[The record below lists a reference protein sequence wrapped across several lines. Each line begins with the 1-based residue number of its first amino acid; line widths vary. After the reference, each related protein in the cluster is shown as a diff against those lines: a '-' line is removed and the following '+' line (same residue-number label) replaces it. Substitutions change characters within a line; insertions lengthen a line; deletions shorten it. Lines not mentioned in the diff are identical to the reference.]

1 MIGKSTVTKTL
12 LLSPKEFCFKIL
24 YFSFLRSF
32 SYCSVAHIGLI
43 LSLRMVSMETTK
55 KSTFKVLFYLN
66 KNAPKKNGL
75 VPIMCRITVNGTQ
88 SAFSTKL
95 NISSSNWDLKYGRV
109 LGKSREAQDVNSKL
123 DKIRLGIEECYSKIL
138 KNEGTVN
145 SAKLKNTLLGM
156 ESGELTFFKFCEQ
169 FLLDFE
175 KKVNSGLWVIGSY
188 RKYRTLIK
196 HLHNFARVKYG
207 YSDVSFNDL
216 TCDFV
221 QEFDYYLRDDHH
233 LGHNT
238 VWVYMI
244 GFTTLCRLA
253 MSRKHLAFNPFSEY
267 KNTKK
272 DKDRGYLLRNELEQL
287 VTFNCATKKDE
298 LVKDLF
304 VFSCF
309 TGLSYSDMKSLKNSH
324 LQEFFDGNRWIII
337 RRKKTATS
345 SNVMLLDIPK
355 MIIEKYAGSSKD
367 VKVFP
372 VPSNTVCNDSLKR
385 ISQMIDCLKE
395 KKVTFH
401 LARHTFA
408 TLFLS
413 EGVPLESLSKMLGH
427 KNIATTQI
435 YAKIL
440 NEKVGKD
447 MQKVS
452 HKFKDME
459 RFFVSE
465 L

>member
-1 MIGKSTVTKTL
+1 
-12 LLSPKEFCFKIL
+12 
-24 YFSFLRSF
+24 
-32 SYCSVAHIGLI
+32 
-43 LSLRMVSMETTK
+43 METTK
-55 KSTFKVLFYLN
+55 KSTFKVLFYLK
-66 KNAPKKNGL
+66 KNAPKKNGK
-75 VPIMCRITVNGTQ
+75 VAIMCRVTVNGKQ

-95 NISSSNWDLKYGRV
+95 DISATNWDLKYGRV
-109 LGKSREAQDVNSKL
+109 LGKSREAQEVNGKL
-123 DKIRLGIEECYSKIL
+123 DKIRLGMEECYSKIL
-138 KNEGTVN
+138 KNEGTVS
-145 SAKLKNTLLGM
+145 SAKLKNTFLGM
-156 ESGELTFFKFCEQ
+156 ESGELTFFKFYEQ
-169 FLLDFE
+169 FIVDFE
-175 KKVNSGLWVIGSY
+175 KKVNSGLRVQGTHRRYKTLLKHLRNFALTKYSY
-188 RKYRTLIK
+188 RDITF
-196 HLHNFARVKYG
+196 H
-207 YSDVSFNDL
+207 DL
-216 TCDFV
+216 TSDFV
-221 QEFDYYLRDDHH
+221 QDFDYYLRDD
-233 LGHNT
+233 LTLNHNT
-238 VWVYMI
+238 IWNYMI

-287 VTFNCATKKDE
+287 VAFNSEKKKDE

-309 TGLSYSDMKSLKNSH
+309 TGLSYSDIKGLKNSN
-324 LQEFFDGNRWIII
+324 LQEFFDGNQWIIV
-337 RRKKTATS
+337 RRRKTATS

-355 MIIEKYAGSSKD
+355 MIIEKYARLSKD
-367 VKVFP
+367 GRVFP
-372 VPSNTVCNDSLKR
+372 VPSNTICNDFLRR
-385 ISQMIDCLKE
+385 ISEQIDCLKE

-452 HKFKDME
+452 HRFKGLE
-459 RFFVSE
+459 RSFVAQ

>member
-1 MIGKSTVTKTL
+1 
-12 LLSPKEFCFKIL
+12 
-24 YFSFLRSF
+24 
-32 SYCSVAHIGLI
+32 
-43 LSLRMVSMETTK
+43 MEITK
-55 KSTFKVLFYLN
+55 KSTFKVLFYLK
-66 KNAPKKNGL
+66 KNAPKKNGK
-75 VPIMCRITVNGTQ
+75 VTVMCRITVNGKQ

-95 NISSSNWDLKYGRV
+95 DISATSWDLKYGRV
-109 LGKSREAQDVNSKL
+109 LGKSREAQDVNGKL
-123 DKIRLGIEECYSKIL
+123 AKIRLGIEECYSKIL
-138 KNEGTVN
+138 KNEGAVN
-145 SAKLKNTLLGM
+145 SAKLKNAFLGM
-156 ESGELTFFKFCEQ
+156 ESGDLTFFKFYEQ
-169 FLLDFE
+169 FLSDFE
-175 KKVNSGLWVIGSY
+175 KKVGSGLRAIGSF
-188 RKYRTLIK
+188 RRYRTLLK
-196 HLHNFARVKYG
+196 HLRNFAWIKYG
-207 YSDVSFNDL
+207 YSDLSFNDL

-221 QEFDYYLRDDHH
+221 QDFDYYLRDDQN
-233 LGHNT
+233 LEHNT

-253 MSRKHLAFNPFSEY
+253 MSRKHLSFNPFSEY

-272 DKDRGYLLRNELEQL
+272 DKDRGYLLRSELEQL
-287 VTFNCATKKDE
+287 VTFNCEKRKDG

-309 TGLSYSDMKSLKNSH
+309 TGLSYSDIKALKNSNI
-324 LQEFFDGNRWIII
+324 QEFFDGNQWIII
-337 RRKKTATS
+337 RRKKTSTS

-355 MIIEKYAGSSKD
+355 MIIEKYAGLSKNGR
-367 VKVFP
+367 VFP
-372 VPSNTVCNDSLKR
+372 VPSNTTCNESLKQ
-385 ISQMIDCLKE
+385 ISKLIDCLKE

-401 LARHTFA
+401 SARHTFA

-452 HKFKDME
+452 HKFKGME
-459 RFFVSE
+459 RSFVSQ

>member
-1 MIGKSTVTKTL
+1 
-12 LLSPKEFCFKIL
+12 
-24 YFSFLRSF
+24 
-32 SYCSVAHIGLI
+32 
-43 LSLRMVSMETTK
+43 METTK
-55 KSTFKVLFYLN
+55 KSTFKVLFYLK
-66 KNAPKKNGL
+66 KNAPKKNGK
-75 VPIMCRITVNGTQ
+75 VTVMCRITVNGKQ

-95 NISSSNWDLKYGRV
+95 DISASNWDLKYGRV
-109 LGKSREAQDVNSKL
+109 LGRSREAQDVNGKL

-138 KNEGTVN
+138 KNGAIVN
-145 SAKLKNTLLGM
+145 SAKLKNAFLGM
-156 ESGELTFFKFCEQ
+156 ESGELTFFKFYEQ
-169 FLLDFE
+169 FLSDYE
-175 KKVNSGLWVIGSY
+175 KKVNNGLRVNGTRS
-188 RKYRTLIK
+188 KYKTLLK
-196 HLHNFARVKYG
+196 HLRNFAITKYG

-216 TCDFV
+216 TPDFV
-221 QEFDYYLRDDHH
+221 QDFDYYLRDDQS
-233 LGHNT
+233 LTHNT
-238 VWVYMI
+238 IWLYMI

-287 VTFNCATKKDE
+287 VTFNCEKKKDE

-309 TGLSYSDMKSLKNSH
+309 TGLSYSDMKGLKNSNI
-324 LQEFFDGNRWIII
+324 QEFFDGNQWIIV
-337 RRKKTATS
+337 RRRKTATS

-355 MIIEKYAGSSKD
+355 MIIEKYAGFAKAG
-367 VKVFP
+367 KVFP
-372 VPSNTVCNDSLKR
+372 VPSNSSCNDKLKI
-385 ISQMIDCLKE
+385 ISQQIDCLKE

-452 HKFKDME
+452 HKFKGLE
-459 RFFVSE
+459 RSFVAS

>member
-1 MIGKSTVTKTL
+1 
-12 LLSPKEFCFKIL
+12 
-24 YFSFLRSF
+24 
-32 SYCSVAHIGLI
+32 
-43 LSLRMVSMETTK
+43 METTK
-55 KSTFKVLFYLN
+55 KSTFKVLFYLK

-95 NISSSNWDLKYGRV
+95 DISSTNWDLKYGRV
-109 LGKSREAQDVNSKL
+109 LGKSREAQDLNGKL

-138 KNEGTVN
+138 KNEGAVS
-145 SAKLKNTLLGM
+145 SAKLKNAFLGM

-175 KKVNSGLWVIGSY
+175 KKVNSGLRVIGSY
-188 RKYRTLIK
+188 RRYRTLIK
-196 HLHNFARVKYG
+196 HLRNFARVKYG
-207 YSDVSFNDL
+207 YTDVSFSSL
-216 TCDFV
+216 TPDFV
-221 QEFDYYLRDDHH
+221 QDFDYYLRDNHH

-287 VTFNCATKKDE
+287 VTFNCEKRKDE

-309 TGLSYSDMKSLKNSH
+309 TGLSYSDIKGLKNSN
-324 LQEFFDGNRWIII
+324 LQEFFDGNQWIII
-337 RRKKTATS
+337 RRKKTSTS

-355 MIIEKYAGSSKD
+355 MIIEKYAGVQD
-367 VKVFP
+367 
-372 VPSNTVCNDSLKR
+372 
-385 ISQMIDCLKE
+385 E
-395 KKVTFH
+395 
-401 LARHTFA
+401 
-408 TLFLS
+408 
-413 EGVPLESLSKMLGH
+413 
-427 KNIATTQI
+427 
-435 YAKIL
+435 
-440 NEKVGKD
+440 
-447 MQKVS
+447 
-452 HKFKDME
+452 
-459 RFFVSE
+459 
-465 L
+465 

>member
-1 MIGKSTVTKTL
+1 
-12 LLSPKEFCFKIL
+12 
-24 YFSFLRSF
+24 
-32 SYCSVAHIGLI
+32 
-43 LSLRMVSMETTK
+43 METTK
-55 KSTFKVLFYLN
+55 KSTFKVLFYLK
-66 KNAPKKNGL
+66 KNAPKKNGK
-75 VPIMCRITVNGTQ
+75 VTVMCRVTVNGKQ

-95 NISSSNWDLKYGRV
+95 DICATNWDLKYGRV
-109 LGKSREAQDVNSKL
+109 LGKSREAQDTNSKL

-138 KNEGTVN
+138 KNEGAVN
-145 SAKLKNTLLGM
+145 SAKLKNAFLGM
-156 ESGELTFFKFCEQ
+156 ESGELTFFKFYEQ
-169 FLLDFE
+169 FLSDYE
-175 KKVNSGLWVIGSY
+175 KKVNSGLRVKGSHG
-188 RKYRTLIK
+188 KYKTLLK
-196 HLHNFARVKYG
+196 HLRNFAKIKYG
-207 YSDVSFNDL
+207 YSDVSFTDL
-216 TCDFV
+216 NCEFV
-221 QEFDYYLRDDHH
+221 QEFDYYLRNDKG
-233 LGHNT
+233 LVHNT
-238 VWVYMI
+238 IWLYMI
-244 GFTTLCRLA
+244 GFTTVCRLA
-253 MSRKHLAFNPFSEY
+253 MNRKHLAFHPFSEY

-272 DKDRGYLLRNELEQL
+272 DKDRGYLIRNELEEL
-287 VTFNCATKKDE
+287 VKFNCEKKIDE

-309 TGLSYSDMKSLKNSH
+309 TGLSYSDMKGLRNSNI
-324 LQEFFDGNRWIII
+324 QDFFDGNQWIIV

-355 MIIEKYAGSSKD
+355 MIIEKYAGFSKD
-367 VKVFP
+367 GKVFP
-372 VPSNTVCNDSLKR
+372 VPSNSYCNDRLSA
-385 ISQMIDCLKE
+385 ISEQIDCLKE

-452 HKFKDME
+452 HKFKSLE
-459 RFFVSE
+459 RSFVSQ

>member
-1 MIGKSTVTKTL
+1 
-12 LLSPKEFCFKIL
+12 
-24 YFSFLRSF
+24 
-32 SYCSVAHIGLI
+32 
-43 LSLRMVSMETTK
+43 METTK
-55 KSTFKVLFYLN
+55 KSTFKVLFYLK
-66 KNAPKKNGL
+66 KNAPKKNGK
-75 VPIMCRITVNGTQ
+75 VTVMCRVTINGKQ

-95 NISSSNWDLKYGRV
+95 DISASNWDLKYGRV
-109 LGKSREAQDVNSKL
+109 LGKSREAQDVNGKL
-123 DKIRLGIEECYSKIL
+123 DKIRLSIEECYSKIL

-145 SAKLKNTLLGM
+145 SAKLKNAVLGM
-156 ESGELTFFKFCEQ
+156 ESGELTFFKFYEQ
-169 FLLDFE
+169 FIVDFE
-175 KKVNSGLWVIGSY
+175 KKVNSGLRVQGTHRRY
-188 RKYRTLIK
+188 KTLLK
-196 HLHNFARVKYG
+196 HLRNFALVKYG
-207 YSDVSFNDL
+207 YTDITFHNL
-216 TCDFV
+216 TSEFV
-221 QEFDYYLRDDHH
+221 QNFDYYLRDD
-233 LGHNT
+233 LTLNHNT
-238 VWVYMI
+238 IWLYMI
-244 GFTTLCRLA
+244 NFTTLCRLA

-267 KNTKK
+267 KNTKM

-287 VTFNCATKKDE
+287 VVFNCAKKKDE

-309 TGLSYSDMKSLKNSH
+309 TGLSYSDIKGLKNSN
-324 LQEFFDGNRWIII
+324 LQEFFDGNQWIII
-337 RRKKTATS
+337 RRRKTATS

-355 MIIEKYAGSSKD
+355 MIIEKYAGLSKD
-367 VKVFP
+367 GKVFP
-372 VPSNTVCNDSLKR
+372 VPSNSSCNDRLKA
-385 ISQMIDCLKE
+385 ISEQIDCLKE

-452 HKFKDME
+452 HKFKGLE
-459 RFFVSE
+459 RSFVGQ

>member
-1 MIGKSTVTKTL
+1 
-12 LLSPKEFCFKIL
+12 
-24 YFSFLRSF
+24 
-32 SYCSVAHIGLI
+32 
-43 LSLRMVSMETTK
+43 METTK
-55 KSTFKVLFYLN
+55 KSTFKVLFYLK
-66 KNAPKKNGL
+66 KNAPKKNGK
-75 VPIMCRITVNGTQ
+75 VTVMCRITVNGTQ

-95 NISSSNWDLKYGRV
+95 DISAQNWDLKYGRV
-109 LGKSREAQDVNSKL
+109 LGKSREAQEVNGKL

-145 SAKLKNTLLGM
+145 STKLKNTVLGM
-156 ESGELTFFKFCEQ
+156 ENGELTFFKFYEQ
-169 FLLDFE
+169 FLSDYE
-175 KKVNSGLWVIGSY
+175 KKVDSGLRVNGTYS
-188 RKYRTLIK
+188 KYKTLLK
-196 HLHNFARVKYG
+196 HLRNFAIVKYG
-207 YSDVSFNDL
+207 YSDVPFSDL
-216 TCDFV
+216 NCDFV
-221 QEFDYYLRDDHH
+221 QNFDYYLRDDRS
-233 LGHNT
+233 LTHNSI
-238 VWVYMI
+238 WLYMI
-244 GFTTLCRLA
+244 GFTSVCRLA
-253 MSRKHLAFNPFSEY
+253 RSRKHLAFNPFSEY

-287 VTFNCATKKDE
+287 VIFDCDKRKDE

-309 TGLSYSDMKSLKNSH
+309 TGLSYSDIKGLKNSNI
-324 LQEFFDGNRWIII
+324 QDFFDGNRWIIV
-337 RRKKTATS
+337 RRKKTSTS

-355 MIIEKYAGSSKD
+355 MIIRKYEGLSKEGRI
-367 VKVFP
+367 FP
-372 VPSNTVCNDSLKR
+372 VPCNTVCNYSLQRTSKL
-385 ISQMIDCLKE
+385 IPCLE
-395 KKVTFH
+395 NKKVTFH

-413 EGVPLESLSKMLGH
+413 EGVPLESLSKMMGH

-452 HKFKDME
+452 QKFKGME
-459 RFFVSE
+459 RSFVAN

>member
-1 MIGKSTVTKTL
+1 
-12 LLSPKEFCFKIL
+12 
-24 YFSFLRSF
+24 
-32 SYCSVAHIGLI
+32 
-43 LSLRMVSMETTK
+43 METTK
-55 KSTFKVLFYLN
+55 KSTFKVLFYLK
-66 KNAPKKNGL
+66 KNAPKKNGKIT
-75 VPIMCRITVNGTQ
+75 VMCRITVNGKQ

-95 NISSSNWDLKYGRV
+95 DISASNWDLKYGRV
-109 LGKSREAQDVNSKL
+109 LGKSREAQEVNGKL
-123 DKIRLGIEECYSKIL
+123 DKIRLGIEECHSKIL
-138 KNEGTVN
+138 KNEGAVN
-145 SAKLKNTLLGM
+145 SVKLKNAFLGM
-156 ESGELTFFKFCEQ
+156 ENGELAFFKFCEQ

-175 KKVNSGLWVIGSY
+175 KKVGSGLRVIGSC
-188 RKYRTLIK
+188 RRYRTLIK
-196 HLHNFARVKYG
+196 HLRNFARVKYG
-207 YSDVSFNDL
+207 YTDVSFNDL
-216 TCDFV
+216 TPDFI
-221 QEFDYYLRDDHH
+221 QDFDYYLRDDHH

-272 DKDRGYLLRNELEQL
+272 DRDRGYLLRNELEQL
-287 VTFNCATKKDE
+287 VAFNCEKRKDE

-309 TGLSYSDMKSLKNSH
+309 TGLSYSDIKGLKNNH
-324 LQEFFDGNRWIII
+324 IQDFFDGNQWIII
-337 RRKKTATS
+337 RRKKTSTS

-355 MIIEKYAGSSKD
+355 IIIEKYTGLSRD
-367 VKVFP
+367 GKVFP

-385 ISQMIDCLKE
+385 ISGLIHCLKE

-452 HKFKDME
+452 HKFKGME
-459 RFFVSE
+459 RSFTSQ

>member
-1 MIGKSTVTKTL
+1 
-12 LLSPKEFCFKIL
+12 
-24 YFSFLRSF
+24 
-32 SYCSVAHIGLI
+32 
-43 LSLRMVSMETTK
+43 ME
-55 KSTFKVLFYLN
+55 
-66 KNAPKKNGL
+66 
-75 VPIMCRITVNGTQ
+75 I
-88 SAFSTKL
+88 
-95 NISSSNWDLKYGRV
+95 
-109 LGKSREAQDVNSKL
+109 
-123 DKIRLGIEECYSKIL
+123 
-138 KNEGTVN
+138 
-145 SAKLKNTLLGM
+145 
-156 ESGELTFFKFCEQ
+156 GELTFFKFYEQ
-169 FLLDFE
+169 FIADFE
-175 KKVNSGLWVIGSY
+175 KKVNSGLRVKG
-188 RKYRTLIK
+188 TLNRYKTHLK
-196 HLHNFARVKYG
+196 HLRNFALVKYG
-207 YSDVSFNDL
+207 YTDVTFNDL
-216 TCDFV
+216 TSEFV
-221 QEFDYYLRDDHH
+221 QDFDYYLRNDIGID
-233 LGHNT
+233 HNT
-238 VWVYMI
+238 IWLYMI
-244 GFTTLCRLA
+244 NFTTLCRLA
-253 MSRKHLAFNPFSEY
+253 MNRKHLAFNPFSEY

-287 VTFNCATKKDE
+287 VTFNCEKKKDE

-309 TGLSYSDMKSLKNSH
+309 TGLSYSDMKGLRNSNI
-324 LQEFFDGNRWIII
+324 QDFFDGNQWIII

-355 MIIEKYAGSSKD
+355 MIIEKYAGFSKD
-367 VKVFP
+367 GKVFP

-385 ISQMIDCLKE
+385 ISQLIDCLKE

-452 HKFKDME
+452 HKFKGME
-459 RFFVSE
+459 NSFVSK

>member
-1 MIGKSTVTKTL
+1 
-12 LLSPKEFCFKIL
+12 
-24 YFSFLRSF
+24 
-32 SYCSVAHIGLI
+32 
-43 LSLRMVSMETTK
+43 METTK
-55 KSTFKVLFYLN
+55 KSTFKVLFYLK
-66 KNAPKKNGL
+66 KNAPKKNGK
-75 VPIMCRITVNGTQ
+75 VTVMCRVTVNGKQ

-95 NISSSNWDLKYGRV
+95 DISATNWDLKYGRV
-109 LGKSREAQDVNSKL
+109 LGKSQEAQDTNGKL
-123 DKIRLGIEECYSKIL
+123 DKIRLGIEECHSKIL
-138 KNEGTVN
+138 KSDGTVN
-145 SAKLKNTLLGM
+145 SDKLKNAFLGM
-156 ESGELTFFKFCEQ
+156 ESGELTFFKFYEQ

-175 KKVNSGLWVIGSY
+175 KKVDNGLRASGTLG
-188 RKYRTLIK
+188 KYRTLLA
-196 HLHNFARVKYG
+196 HLRGFARSKYG
-207 YSDVSFNDL
+207 YQDVSFKDL
-216 TCDFV
+216 NCEFV
-221 QEFDYYLRDDHH
+221 QEFDYYLRDDQS
-233 LGHNT
+233 LTHNT
-238 VWVYMI
+238 IWLYMI

-267 KNTKK
+267 KNTKR

-287 VTFNCATKKDE
+287 VKFNCDLKKDE

-309 TGLSYSDMKSLKNSH
+309 TGLSYSDMKGLKNSNI
-324 LQEFFDGNRWIII
+324 QEFFDGNQWIIV

-345 SNVMLLDIPK
+345 SNVMLLDIPN
-355 MIIEKYAGSSKD
+355 MIIEKYAGLSKD
-367 VKVFP
+367 GKVFP

-385 ISQMIDCLKE
+385 ISKLIDCLKE

-452 HKFKDME
+452 HKFKGME
-459 RFFVSE
+459 RSFIS
-465 L
+465 